1 MFGRIVVGVDGSEG
15 SLPALQWAVDEARR
29 RGATVEAVLV
39 WQSMTTAGFGEVP
52 YLPDEEA
59 RIVGVERERLDR
71 AVALALTG
79 GDSVADGQGSGQ
91 AGGGGDGQGGVHS
104 GFAVE
109 PVVVEGD
116 AADVLCE
123 RSERADLLVVGL
135 RGHGALYRLLQGSV
149 SSTCIRHSRCP
160 IVVVPHG
167 QDDVKDDVKD
177 DVTGA

>member
-71 AVALALTG
+71 AVALALAG
-79 GDSVADGQGSGQ
+79 GDSHADDQGDGQ
-91 AGGGGDGQGGVHS
+91 AGGEGGVHP

-167 QDDVKDDVKD
+167 KDGVRD
-177 DVTGA
+177 DVTDA

>member
-39 WQSMTTAGFGEVP
+39 YQSMTTAGFGEVP

-59 RIVGVERERLDR
+59 RIVGVERERLDQ
-71 AVALALTG
+71 AVALALAG
-79 GDSVADGQGSGQ
+79 GDSHADDQ
-91 AGGGGDGQGGVHS
+91 GDGQGTGQVGGHS

-167 QDDVKDDVKD
+167 KDGVRD
-177 DVTGA
+177 DVTVT